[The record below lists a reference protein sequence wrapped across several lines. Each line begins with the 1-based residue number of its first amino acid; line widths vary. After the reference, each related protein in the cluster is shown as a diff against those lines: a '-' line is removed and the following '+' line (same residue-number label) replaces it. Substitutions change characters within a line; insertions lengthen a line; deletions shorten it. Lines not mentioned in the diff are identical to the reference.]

1 MIGFGSDCLVGVLR
15 ICQQIV
21 GLLSAFYLATADP
34 RSL

>member
-1 MIGFGSDCLVGVLR
+1 MIEFASDYPVDVLR